1 MVLFMK
7 LLNNMLK
14 RLTYSLKQT
23 WNSFLI
29 NIPIILW
36 ILILISILQVYFP
49 LENILSFGNKIF
61 SIFLADLLAGLF
73 SGNPINSYILAWEIW
88 FSMETIFLISVFLVS
103 WITVWLVQIPA
114 ESYFFWIRYSIIRN
128 ILSFLF
134 AILWGFL
141 IMLLYNN
148 VHFL

>member
-29 NIPIILW
+29 NIPIIFW

-88 FSMETIFLISVFLVS
+88 FSIETIFLISVFLVS

>member
-23 WNSFLI
+23 WNSFFI
-29 NIPIILW
+29 NIPIIFW

-49 LENILSFGNKIF
+49 LENIVNFGNKIF

-88 FSMETIFLISVFLVS
+88 FSIETIFLISVFLVS

-114 ESYFFWIRYSIIRN
+114 ESYFFWVRYSIIRN

-141 IMLLYNN
+141 IMFLYNN

>member
-1 MVLFMK
+1 
-7 LLNNMLK
+7 MLK

-29 NIPIILW
+29 NIPIILG

-73 SGNPINSYILAWEIW
+73 SGNPINSYILAGEIG
-88 FSMETIFLISVFLVS
+88 FSIETIFLISVFLVS
-103 WITVWLVQIPA
+103 WITVGLVQIPA
-114 ESYFFWIRYSIIRN
+114 ESYFFGIRYSIIRN

-134 AILWGFL
+134 AILGGFL

>member
-88 FSMETIFLISVFLVS
+88 FSIETIFLISVFLVS
-103 WITVWLVQIPA
+103 WITVWFVQIPA
-114 ESYFFWIRYSIIRN
+114 ESYFFWVRYSIIRN

>member
-29 NIPIILW
+29 NIPIIFW

-49 LENILSFGNKIF
+49 LENILNFGNKIF